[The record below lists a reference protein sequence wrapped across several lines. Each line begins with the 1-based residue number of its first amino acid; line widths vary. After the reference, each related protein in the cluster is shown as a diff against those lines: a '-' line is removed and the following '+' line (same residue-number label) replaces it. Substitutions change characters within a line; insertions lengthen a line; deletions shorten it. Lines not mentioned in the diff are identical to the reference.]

1 MGTDDPIAVASQGTR
16 NASYSFRVGSP
27 MELLLRIL
35 PGPLPIAVRYGATV
49 LMVLLSFGLRVGI
62 EERTGAYGFLLFV
75 PAIVA
80 AALLF
85 DRGSGFL
92 ALILSTGLIATL
104 LPWGMDADVHISA
117 LASFVIVGAGLV
129 VLGETAHKAVE
140 RAHRAE
146 REKDLLL
153 QEMSHRVRNKF
164 TMISSIIAL
173 QARQASPETRAALE
187 AVASRVR
194 VIANVHDH
202 LQMAGQGQLVD
213 MREYL
218 NGLCR
223 SLGDALAHLRAVTL
237 TVQADD
243 MKLAPENALS
253 VGLIANE
260 LITNAFKYAFPEER
274 AGNVVVELVKGEQ
287 DVTLSVADNG
297 VGCVE
302 PARSG
307 LGSQLVRLLAA
318 QLGGSVQRKDAS
330 PGCRASIVFPRA
342 LIKG

>member
-1 MGTDDPIAVASQGTR
+1 
-16 NASYSFRVGSP
+16 
-27 MELLLRIL
+27 MELLLRLL
-35 PGPLPIAVRYGATV
+35 PGPQPIAVRYGATV

-92 ALILSTGLIATL
+92 ALILSTGLVATL

-117 LASFVIVGAGLV
+117 LASFLIVGAGLV
-129 VLGETAHKAVE
+129 VLGETVHKALE

-164 TMISSIIAL
+164 TMISSILAL
-173 QARQASPETRAALE
+173 QARNASPDAREALD
-187 AVASRVR
+187 AVANRVR
-194 VIANVHDH
+194 VIASVHDH
-202 LQMAGQGQLVD
+202 LQIAAQGQLVD

-218 NGLCR
+218 TGLCR
-223 SLGDALAHLRAVTL
+223 SLGDALGHLRPVTI
-237 TVQADD
+237 TVRADD
-243 MKLAPENALS
+243 MRLAPENALS

-260 LITNAFKYAFPEER
+260 LITNAFKYAFPEDR
-274 AGNVVVELVKGEQ
+274 PGNVAIDLAQ
-287 DVTLSVADNG
+287 SDDAVTLSVLDNG

-302 PARSG
+302 PVRQG
-307 LGSQLVRLLAA
+307 LGTQLVGLLAA
-318 QLGGSVQRKDAS
+318 QLGGSVKREPAN
-330 PGCRASIVFPRA
+330 PGCRVSVNFPRTLTKA
-342 LIKG
+342 